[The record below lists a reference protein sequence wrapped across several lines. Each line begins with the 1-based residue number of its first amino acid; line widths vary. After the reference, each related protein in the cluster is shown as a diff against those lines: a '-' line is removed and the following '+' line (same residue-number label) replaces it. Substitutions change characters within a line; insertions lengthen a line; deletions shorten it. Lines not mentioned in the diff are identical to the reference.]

1 MNLSSAS
8 CMTGA
13 KPLHIQIRLRVTDGD
28 ISLFAGTVPVNVRS
42 LPTTSP
48 TSLCPSVRRPLVLCA
63 EDETFYRTNESGT
76 RQRDRL
82 ECTWDSQLPAL
93 LLTATAPRWITYRAP
108 NSLSLSSS
116 SLSLALCPIFTLT
129 SPSRTSR
136 RCQRPAAH
144 RRRRRRGWQEN
155 ADVVEGTTTHP
166 PHSRRPTVH
175 AVPPGSVHSRPLL
188 RRRRRNNGGRAQLC
202 PRQFE
207 GARMA
212 QPPANWPMDCWDRTT
227 VVFQEI
233 WASQTAP
240 ANWMTACV
248 KIRRYYKWNKSE
260 TRECDR
266 PSVSAGERLCPSN
279 CDDLLADIASLQ
291 AYQRII
297 ATTATNSSSSWFN
310 KAG

>member
-116 SLSLALCPIFTLT
+116 SLSRSLSHFHPHFTISHFSTL
-129 SPSRTSR
+129 
-136 RCQRPAAH
+136 PA
-144 RRRRRRGWQEN
+144 
-155 ADVVEGTTTHP
+155 T
-166 PHSRRPTVH
+166 
-175 AVPPGSVHSRPLL
+175 
-188 RRRRRNNGGRAQLC
+188 GR
-202 PRQFE
+202 
-207 GARMA
+207 
-212 QPPANWPMDCWDRTT
+212 
-227 VVFQEI
+227 
-233 WASQTAP
+233 S
-240 ANWMTACV
+240 
-248 KIRRYYKWNKSE
+248 S
-260 TRECDR
+260 
-266 PSVSAGERLCPSN
+266 S
-279 CDDLLADIASLQ
+279 
-291 AYQRII
+291 
-297 ATTATNSSSSWFN
+297 SSSSWLTGERRRGRGN
-310 KAG
+310 DNSPTPLSSAHRARSPTRVRPLPASPETTATKQWRQSAAVSEAVRGCSNGAASR